1 VTARFFSPSI
11 STRECSRTWPVSRSS
26 TPTPTGHTFPVLNR
40 LSFAQQLTSATTPE
54 QRRFFPTSQ
63 APLQKFH
70 WVHFPPDVKPGT
82 FTYKAT
88 AMLFQ
93 PGSETALTAGPSVE
107 VGVTLMPPRPGPF
120 QLGFTRGYLSSQAYA
135 EQFHN
140 DPIAPKKP
148 AFDFDTGPFQ
158 AQYRWLGFHARRLI
172 FDFLAETLAGN
183 DLSLDVFA
191 YDLDEPDF
199 IRQLGQLGSRLRLY
213 LDDSASHIGGSDPEP
228 KAHAWLAGQGVQV
241 RLGHFQ
247 RFSHDKVLIQKRN
260 NTAVKVLSGSANF
273 SVRGLYVQSNNVFTF
288 DDPATAALYE
298 QAFQQSWDDPGGFDT
313 SALAASWHDC
323 GGHDGLPSYSLCFS
337 PHHDAAVSLDRV
349 ADAVTNANS
358 SVLFAIM
365 EIGAGTGRLLD
376 AIRAL
381 PSRPELYA
389 FGTTQRLDG
398 SLKVQKSGDPASSPF
413 IPFSFLSSKVPAP
426 FRAEWGGGAGQVIHH
441 KFVVTDFNGD
451 SPRVF
456 AGSSNLAAGRR
467 SGQRRQPRLFHR
479 PRHRRGIRDRSDPA
493 RGPLPFPRRPA
504 KGNRRPATPAQDP
517 QRQLG
522 GRLLQ
527 SGQPPVPGTDGTGL
541 APGAGKVRHLV
552 RNVAD
557 VGLFFW
563 GPRTNR
569 YMLITLALAIGTGAG
584 LLTTI
589 VWTAITGLRLGALI
603 CLIVTAVLAV
613 IATALF
619 ERRSVTADR
628 ALAAEHFSTNGSATL
643 LAAVDRPV
651 THVLLRDRTARGPAF
666 LHVAQVR
673 VLAGERCR
681 AARLA
686 AAVDCRSGL
695 GLPARRVR
703 GAAPAHRAARVPG
716 RRRRHTGPR

>member
-1 VTARFFSPSI
+1 LTSQARQQAGGLTFAAYPGDGAVLLAFDLDQGMQQDLAGFAVEYTDPD
-11 STRECSRTWPVSRSS
+11 
-26 TPTPTGHTFPVLNR
+26 GHTFPVLNR

-93 PGSETALTAGPSVE
+93 PGSETALTAGPSAE

-148 AFDFDTGPFQ
+148 TFDFDTTTFQ
-158 AQYRWLGFHARRLI
+158 PQYRWLGFHARRLI

-213 LDDSASHIGGSDPEP
+213 LDNSASHIGGSDPEP
-228 KAHAWLAGQGVQV
+228 QAHAWLAGQGAQV

-349 ADAVTNANS
+349 AAAVTGATS

-398 SLKVQKSGDPASSPF
+398 SLKVQKSGDPANSPF

-456 AGSSNLAAGRR
+456 AGSSNLAAGGEKDNGDNLVCFTDPGIAAEYAIEAIQLVDHYRFRAALQKATDAQPLQLKTR
-467 SGQRRQPRLFHR
+467 SANWAADYYNPASPRCR
-479 PRHRRGIRDRSDPA
+479 E
-493 RGPLPFPRRPA
+493 
-504 KGNRRPATPAQDP
+504 
-517 QRQLG
+517 
-522 GRLLQ
+522 
-527 SGQPPVPGTDGTGL
+527 
-541 APGAGKVRHLV
+541 
-552 RNVAD
+552 
-557 VGLFFW
+557 
-563 GPRTNR
+563 RT
-569 YMLITLALAIGTGAG
+569 
-584 LLTTI
+584 
-589 VWTAITGLRLGALI
+589 
-603 CLIVTAVLAV
+603 VLA
-613 IATALF
+613 
-619 ERRSVTADR
+619 
-628 ALAAEHFSTNGSATL
+628 
-643 LAAVDRPV
+643 
-651 THVLLRDRTARGPAF
+651 
-666 LHVAQVR
+666 
-673 VLAGERCR
+673 
-681 AARLA
+681 
-686 AAVDCRSGL
+686 
-695 GLPARRVR
+695 
-703 GAAPAHRAARVPG
+703 
-716 RRRRHTGPR
+716 